1 MKAGDQV
8 IFWQHPSGRT
18 CLWTKPIKHL
28 VTILKIG
35 KIKVTVRLLDGALKV
50 VLPENLEKVV
60 GDG

>member
-1 MKAGDQV
+1 
-8 IFWQHPSGRT
+8 
-18 CLWTKPIKHL
+18 